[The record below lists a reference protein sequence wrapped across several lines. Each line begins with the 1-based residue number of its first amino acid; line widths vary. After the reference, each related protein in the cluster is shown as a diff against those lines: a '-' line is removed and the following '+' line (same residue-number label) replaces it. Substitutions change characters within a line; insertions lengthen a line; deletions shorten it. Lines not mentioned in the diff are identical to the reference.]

1 MKKFEFSLSRMR
13 DYKERLLDEEKG
25 TLQRLNSERDAIE
38 DNIRRLDHEF
48 AELSLKMVKA
58 QTQGTTI
65 VEIRKLSA
73 QLDNIR
79 MQQEELKKA
88 LVQAVARVEKQM
100 KVVLL
105 ANQEVSKL
113 DKLQERQL
121 EEYRHQVNKAEEDR
135 VDEFVAQTLCRTAG

>member
-1 MKKFEFSLSRMR
+1 MKKFEFSLSHMR

-25 TLQRLNSERDAIE
+25 TLQRLNAERDAIE

-65 VEIRKLSA
+65 LEIKKLSA
-73 QLDNIR
+73 QLDNVR
-79 MQQEELKKA
+79 MQKDDLRKA
-88 LVQAVARVEKQM
+88 LVQAEARVEKQM

-113 DKLQERQL
+113 DKLRERQL
-121 EEYRHQVNKAEEDR
+121 EEYRHQATKAEEDR
-135 VDEFVAQTLCRTAG
+135 IDEFVAQNLCRTAG